1 MELDLEQTIEREW
14 MLPPIDGN
22 IEALPLTYY
31 LLGRTFSLYG
41 SWNQPPFMSLWAFF
55 GHVHPLRHKKND
67 KYTERYTYL
76 SPRVPLSSWSCL
88 CPVLTPAA

>member
-14 MLPPIDGN
+14 ADGN

-31 LLGRTFSLYG
+31 LLGRTLS
-41 SWNQPPFMSLWAFF
+41 
-55 GHVHPLRHKKND
+55 PLRIVGRFLEPTTLYVFMGFLRTCPSTSPLYNSRAKNE

-76 SPRVPLSSWSCL
+76 SPRP
-88 CPVLTPAA
+88 P